1 MDSIDVEDED
11 KKNTKPIIDYECPEC
26 GHGKA
31 YYSAMQ
37 MRSADEGQ
45 TIIYECVKCKYENL
59 ICGDEYL
66 MLKIDTLLPLTVKM
80 NMSLM
85 AMRILFIF

>member
-59 ICGDEYL
+59 ICGDKYL
-66 MLKIDTLLPLTVKM
+66 MLKIGTLLQLTVK
-80 NMSLM
+80 LAKM